1 MHKYS
6 KIRGILRAKQGSQI
20 PKFFFGKTLELN
32 PYKNANMQSQP
43 QYEGLDSWRN
53 IDIANIGQTSLTP
66 DFNIGN
72 TSFINSSLLQQVL
85 KGDKSS
91 IFTNIKGKI
100 GNTLKNGIQKLGTDG
115 IINGIDAGINLI
127 GGQFN
132 DLADNK
138 ISKWGNVGTSL
149 LQNTGIINGPQAL
162 ALKGLTA
169 GLQGLDSLTGKN
181 TIQMYVDQEAN
192 AAVGGSYQDSIN
204 GIAEAYRKA
213 GVKHGGITGNK
224 KRRADNAFINEYQRQ
239 QNIISGIAEDAQNQR
254 AMVNDLNRIGYYN
267 NINNVLDQ
275 RYMRSAKLGMKL
287 QDKINF
293 IKSRKFN
300 QVINIDTRQVEE
312 FKEGGKLTNTD
323 WEPEIELFEE
333 WEPVIE
339 LEMFQKGGKT
349 RTLEELIEYAKKE
362 NPRFIQRLSESPHG
376 IEFVDDEGNKGVGN
390 VYLEWSTD
398 DEGNAVIYPRIQEME
413 DRSLKFL
420 SSDEAWKRAN
430 KNNNILIMSPEE
442 AQIFFAEDSEYQT
455 AYKRGWPEMFKNYS
469 EEVKCSMK
477 EGGKTKEE
485 LETPEIEE
493 TTQKNLIPEGALH
506 KNKHHIEHTEGLT
519 QKGIPVIDNDGEQQA
534 EIELDEIIFTLEVT
548 KKIEEL
554 YRDGSDEAAIEAGKL
569 LVKEILFNTDDRTGL
584 ISKCEKG
591 GKL

>member
-53 IDIANIGQTSLTP
+53 IDISNIGQTSLTP

-72 TSFINSSLLQQVL
+72 TSFINSPLLQQAL
-85 KGDKSS
+85 KSDKSS

-100 GNTLKNGIQKLGTDG
+100 GNSLKDGIQKLGTDG
-115 IINGIDAGINLI
+115 IINGVDAGINLI
-127 GGQFN
+127 GSQFN

-138 ISKWGNVGTSL
+138 ISKYGNAVTGL

-162 ALKGLTA
+162 ALKGFTA
-169 GLQGLDSLTGKN
+169 GFQGLDSLTGKN

-204 GIAEAYRKA
+204 GIAEASRKA

-254 AMVNDLNRIGYYN
+254 AMVNELNHIGYYN

-275 RYMRSAKLGMKL
+275 RYMRAAKSGMKL

-312 FKEGGKLTNTD
+312 FKEGGSIQYN
-323 WEPEIELFEE
+323 EIE
-333 WEPVIE
+333 WEPIIDDIADYWEPIIDDIE
-339 LEMFQKGGKT
+339 SY
-349 RTLEELIEYAKKE
+349 R
-362 NPRFIQRLSESPHG
+362 
-376 IEFVDDEGNKGVGN
+376 
-390 VYLEWSTD
+390 
-398 DEGNAVIYPRIQEME
+398 
-413 DRSLKFL
+413 
-420 SSDEAWKRAN
+420 
-430 KNNNILIMSPEE
+430 
-442 AQIFFAEDSEYQT
+442 
-455 AYKRGWPEMFKNYS
+455 
-469 EEVKCSMK
+469 

-485 LETPEIEE
+485 LETSEIEE
-493 TTQKNLIPEGALH
+493 TNQKNLIPEGALH
-506 KNKHHIEHTEGLT
+506 KNKHHMEHTEGLT
-519 QKGIPVIDNDGEQQA
+519 QKGIPVIDNEGEQQA

-548 KKIEEL
+548 KKLEEL

-584 ISKCEKG
+584 ISKCKKG